1 MGHLEQDIYC
11 LKTTNYMI
19 GGNLTIKAG
28 NSKMNCRV
36 RVIMDNKVLLL
47 QMDISELKKM
57 HINDAFLDSLDKIC
71 EISIT
76 KDLVI
81 ITTEDPDFRNGAKC
95 VPIMKENRREN
106 NITAYDWQGN
116 RVWNIADIVGDI
128 KMSFFGGSVCT
139 IETLKNTVGF
149 DERLVPE
156 GHDLFT
162 CVAEGF
168 LFVVDL
174 TDAKVLQTLHA
185 K

>member
-1 MGHLEQDIYC
+1 
-11 LKTTNYMI
+11 
-19 GGNLTIKAG
+19 
-28 NSKMNCRV
+28 MNCRV
-36 RVIMDNKVLLL
+36 SILVDNKVLRL
-47 QMDISELKKM
+47 QLDVSELKKM
-57 HINDAFLDSLDKIC
+57 HINDGFLDSLDKIY

-81 ITTEDPDFRNGAKC
+81 VTTEDPDFRNGAKC
-95 VPIMKENRREN
+95 VPIMKESRREN
-106 NITAYDWQGN
+106 NITAYDWRGN
-116 RVWNIADIVGDI
+116 RVWNIADMVGDL
-128 KMSFFGGSVCT
+128 KMSFLGGSVCT
-139 IETLKNTVGF
+139 IETLKNAVGF

-168 LFVVDL
+168 LFVIDL